1 MPNRRLRGSDAAV
14 LPRKRRA
21 CRFDEL
27 GTSATRDGA
36 FAREQTFTYGRILY
50 TLFAH
55 VVNHNYFWLLC
66 RSSGPVVSEPFA
78 TQVLPQSL
86 AHAGSAR
93 CILSGAGASGLV
105 RIGSIRAKSFC
116 CSTLRLWSVLPG
128 GTLAMS
134 VRAQISRRDLL
145 KYLGS
150 AGIGLAVSPILR
162 SDSQTHSP
170 VTFVDVA
177 RSAGITFQHDDA
189 ASSEKYLI
197 ETMGSGCGWIDYDQ
211 NGLLDLYVVNGA
223 ATRVYSP
230 KRPLSSALYRN
241 NGDGTFTD
249 VTSKAGVG
257 AEGLFGMGVA
267 VGDYNNDGFPE
278 LFVLGYGR
286 CILYHNNGDGT
297 FTDVTTRAGVENSG
311 RWASSAAW
319 FDYDNAGHLDLVI
332 ANYVDWS
339 PERNFYCGDQGP
351 GMRSYCH
358 PDDFRGQPPTL
369 YHNNG
374 DGTFTDVSQHSG
386 LGSKGGNGLG
396 VVTFDYDDDGWQDIF
411 IANDHMPNFLFH
423 NNRDGTFREVGYA
436 AGVAVSAD
444 GLFEAGMGT
453 DAADATG
460 SGRMD
465 LTVTHLDMQ
474 LARFYQNLGDQ
485 TFDDATLRSKIGY
498 ATYHM
503 SGFGTR
509 FMDYDNDGARDLFMA
524 NGHVLDNIQR
534 YHADTRYA
542 EPKLMFRNNGHGVF
556 ENVSDLLGPDFQLPR
571 VSRGAAAADFDNDG
585 DLDILV
591 NNNGQAPQLLRNDGG
606 NSNHWLQI
614 LLIGTKSN
622 RDGVGARV
630 KVSAGNLIL
639 HDQRKGGMSYQSA
652 QDPRLHFGLG
662 PHSNVDAIEIFWP
675 SGSVTRLASVKS
687 DQIIAVNEDVGIVER
702 PFPRVPATRVAE
714 N

>member
-1 MPNRRLRGSDAAV
+1 MRVPS
-14 LPRKRRA
+14 
-21 CRFDEL
+21 
-27 GTSATRDGA
+27 
-36 FAREQTFTYGRILY
+36 
-50 TLFAH
+50 
-55 VVNHNYFWLLC
+55 
-66 RSSGPVVSEPFA
+66 
-78 TQVLPQSL
+78 
-86 AHAGSAR
+86 
-93 CILSGAGASGLV
+93 
-105 RIGSIRAKSFC
+105 
-116 CSTLRLWSVLPG
+116 
-128 GTLAMS
+128 
-134 VRAQISRRDLL
+134 QISRRDLL
-145 KYLGS
+145 KYLGL
-150 AGIGLAVSPILR
+150 AGIGLAVSPHLR
-162 SDSQTHSP
+162 SDSQPRSP
-170 VTFVDVA
+170 VTFVDVVH
-177 RSAGITFQHDDA
+177 SAGITFQHDHA
-189 ASSEKYLI
+189 ASPEKYLI

-211 NGLLDLYVVNGA
+211 NGLLDLYLVNGA

-230 KRPLSSALYRN
+230 KRPLGSALYRN
-241 NGDGTFTD
+241 NGDGTFID
-249 VTSKAGVG
+249 VTGKAGVG

-267 VGDYNNDGFPE
+267 VGDYDNDGFPD

-286 CILYHNNGDGT
+286 CILYHNNGNGS

-319 FDYDNAGHLDLVI
+319 FDYDNDGHLDLVI

-374 DGTFTDVSQHSG
+374 DGTFTDMSWHSG
-386 LGSKGGNGLG
+386 LGLKGGNGLG

-571 VSRGAAAADFDNDG
+571 VSRGAAVADFDNDG

-639 HDQRKGGMSYQSA
+639 QDQRKGGMSYQSA

-675 SGSVTRLASVKS
+675 SGSVTRLASIKS
-687 DQIIAVNEDVGIVER
+687 DQIIAVSEGVGIVER

-714 N
+714 K